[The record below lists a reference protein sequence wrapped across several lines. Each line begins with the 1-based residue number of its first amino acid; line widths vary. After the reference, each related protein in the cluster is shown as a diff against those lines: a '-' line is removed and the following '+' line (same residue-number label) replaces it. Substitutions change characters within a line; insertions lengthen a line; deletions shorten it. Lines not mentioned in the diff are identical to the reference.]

1 MYAIFLILNDIF
13 LILNDIY
20 LVDEVHEIFYE
31 CKVGAT
37 TLDSV
42 GLGKTLLK
50 HHLDVVMFSSMKR
63 ILEGDRPYSKT
74 MISVVREK
82 DKLDKIVE
90 RLKDFF
96 AEFGADGLAFMF
108 VTPVKGV
115 YGFKL
120 EDSE

>member
-1 MYAIFLILNDIF
+1 MYAIF

-42 GLGKTLLK
+42 GLGRTLLK
-50 HHLDVVMFSSMKR
+50 HQLDVVMFSSIKR

-82 DKLDKIVE
+82 EKLDKVVK
-90 RLKDFF
+90 RLKEFF
-96 AEFGADGLAFMF
+96 SEFGADGLAFMF
-108 VTPVKGV
+108 VTPVHGC
-115 YGFKL
+115 YGFKI
-120 EDSE
+120 EETEKK